1 MNALGFGTAGA
12 PRNPEN
18 LTTVDGIKRIVEL
31 GLDCMEIEFVQG
43 VRMSKET
50 AKQVSVVAAN
60 RNIRLTVHAPYFI
73 NLNAREAEKI
83 QASQLRLIQSARAA
97 YLCCA
102 GDVVFHAAYYMGST
116 PEQTYDTVKKYFLE
130 VIDQLKKENISVN
143 LRPEVMGKLSQFGT
157 LDELLNLSAETNGV
171 APCIDVAHWRARTGK
186 NNSYEE
192 FCGIL
197 AKIERRLGTTSLGNM
212 HIHVAGIAFGNKGE
226 LNHLNLE
233 DSDFKYEELL
243 RALNDFKVGGIL
255 ICESPNLEDDAR
267 LLQRHYINLHNK
279 NS

>member
-1 MNALGFGTAGA
+1 MNKLNFGTAGA
-12 PRNPEN
+12 PRNPPD
-18 LTTVDGIKRIVEL
+18 LSTLDGIKRIAEL
-31 GLDCMEIEFVQG
+31 SLDCLEIEFVQG

-50 AKQVSVVAAN
+50 AKQISVVAGN
-60 RNIRLTVHAPYFI
+60 RKIRLTVHAPYFI

-83 QASQLRLIQSARAA
+83 QASQLRLIQSARVAA
-97 YLCCA
+97 LCGA
-102 GDVVFHAAYYMGST
+102 GDVVFHAAYYMGAS
-116 PEQTYDTVKKYFLE
+116 PEQTYETVKKYLLE
-130 VIDQLKKENISVN
+130 VIDQLTKEKINVN

-171 APCIDVAHWRARTGK
+171 APCIDFAHWHARTGK

-197 AKIERRLGTTSLGNM
+197 AKIEKRLCKNVLGNM

-243 RALNDFKVGGIL
+243 RALNDYKVGGVV

-267 LLQRHYINLHNK
+267 LLQTNYINLHNK

>member
-1 MNALGFGTAGA
+1 MLSFGTASA

-18 LTTVDGIKRIVEL
+18 LTTVDGIKRIAEL
-31 GLDCMEIEFVQG
+31 GLDCLEVEFVQG
-43 VRMSKET
+43 VRMSKQT

-60 RNIRLTVHAPYFI
+60 RNIRLSVHAPYFI

-83 QASQLRLIQSARAA
+83 QASQLRLIKSARVGA
-97 YLCCA
+97 LCGA
-102 GDVVFHAAYYMGST
+102 GDVVFHAAYYMGTSA
-116 PEQTYDTVKKYFLE
+116 EQTYDNVKKYFLE

-143 LRPEVMGKLSQFGT
+143 LRPEVMGKLSQFGAF
-157 LDELLNLSAETNGV
+157 DELLNLSAETNGV
-171 APCIDVAHWRARTGK
+171 APCIDFAHWRARTGK

-197 AKIERRLGTTSLGNM
+197 AKIEKRLGKTSLANM

-267 LLQRHYINLHNK
+267 LLQTHYINLHNK

>member
-1 MNALGFGTAGA
+1 MNALYFGTAGA

-18 LTTVDGIKRIVEL
+18 LTTVDGIKRVAEL
-31 GLDCMEIEFVQG
+31 GLDCLEIEFVQG
-43 VRMSKET
+43 VRMSKDT

-60 RNIRLTVHAPYFI
+60 RNIRLSVHAPYFI

-83 QASQLRLIQSARAA
+83 QASQLRLIQSARMAA
-97 YLCCA
+97 LCGA
-102 GDVVFHAAYYMGST
+102 GDVVFHAAYYMGTT
-116 PEQTYDTVKKYFLE
+116 PEQTYDNVKNYFLE

-143 LRPEVMGKLSQFGT
+143 LRPEVMGKLSQFGA

-171 APCIDVAHWRARTGK
+171 APCIDFAHWHARTGK

-197 AKIERRLGTTSLGNM
+197 AKIEKRLGKTSLGNM

-243 RALNDFKVGGIL
+243 RALNDYKVGGIV

-267 LLQRHYINLHNK
+267 LLQTHYINLHNK

>member
-1 MNALGFGTAGA
+1 MKKLHFGTAGA

-18 LTTVDGIKRIVEL
+18 LSTVDGIKRISEI
-31 GLDCMEIEFVQG
+31 GLDCLEIEFVQG

-50 AKQVSVVAAN
+50 AQQISVVAAN
-60 RNIRLTVHAPYFI
+60 RNIRLSVHAPYFI
-73 NLNAREAEKI
+73 NLNARELEKI
-83 QASQLRLIQSARAA
+83 QASQVRLIQSARAA
-97 YLCCA
+97 SLCGA
-102 GDVVFHAAYYMGST
+102 GDVVFHAAYYMGS
-116 PEQTYDTVKKYFLE
+116 PSEIVYDIVKKYFLE
-130 VIDQLKKENISVN
+130 VIDQLSKEKISIN

-157 LDELLNLSAETNGV
+157 LDELLNLASETNGV
-171 APCIDVAHWRARTGK
+171 APCIDFAHWRARTGK

-192 FCGIL
+192 FCGVL
-197 AKIERRLGTTSLGNM
+197 AKIEKRLGKSALGNM
-212 HIHVAGIAFGNKGE
+212 HIHVAGVAFSNKGE
-226 LNHLNLE
+226 LNHLNLQ

-267 LLQRHYINLHNK
+267 LLQTTYTNLHNK

>member
-1 MNALGFGTAGA
+1 MNKLNFGTAGA
-12 PRNPEN
+12 PRNPAN
-18 LTTVDGIKRIVEL
+18 LSTVDGIKRVAEL
-31 GLDCMEIEFVQG
+31 GLDCLEVEFVEG

-50 AKQVSVVAAN
+50 AKQVAVVAAN
-60 RNIRLTVHAPYFI
+60 RNIRLSVHAPYFI

-83 QASQLRLIQSARAA
+83 QASQLRLIQSARVGAICGA
-97 YLCCA
+97 R
-102 GDVVFHAAYYMGST
+102 DVVFHAAYYLGCSQ
-116 PEQTYDTVKKYFLE
+116 EQNYDNVKKHLLE
-130 VIDQLKKENISVN
+130 VKDQLAKENIEIN
-143 LRPEVMGKLSQFGT
+143 LRPEVMGKLSQFGA
-157 LDELLNLSAETNGV
+157 LDELLNLAAETGGA
-171 APCIDVAHWRARTGK
+171 APCIDFAHWRARTGK

-197 AKIERRLGTTSLGNM
+197 AKIEKRLGKSVLGNM
-212 HIHVAGIAFGNKGE
+212 HIHVAGIAFGTKGE

-243 RALNDFKVGGIL
+243 RSLNDFRVGGIV

-267 LLQRHYINLHNK
+267 LLKKHYINLHNK

>member
-1 MNALGFGTAGA
+1 MKKLHFGTAGS

-18 LTTVDGIKRIVEL
+18 LSTVDGIKRVSEI
-31 GLDCMEIEFVQG
+31 GLDCLEIEFVQG

-50 AKQVSVVAAN
+50 AQQISVVAAN
-60 RNIRLTVHAPYFI
+60 RNIRLSAHAPYFI
-73 NLNAREAEKI
+73 NLNARELEKI
-83 QASQLRLIQSARAA
+83 QASQVRLIQSARVAS
-97 YLCCA
+97 LCGA
-102 GDVVFHAAYYMGST
+102 GDVVFHAAYYMGSP
-116 PEQTYDTVKKYFLE
+116 PEIAYDIVKKYLLE
-130 VIDQLKKENISVN
+130 VIDQLGKEMISVN

-157 LDELLNLSAETNGV
+157 LDELLNLASETNGI
-171 APCIDVAHWRARTGK
+171 APCIDFAHWRARTAK

-192 FCGIL
+192 FCGVL
-197 AKIERRLGTTSLGNM
+197 AKIEKRLGKSALGNM
-212 HIHVAGIAFGNKGE
+212 HIHVAGVAFGSKGE
-226 LNHLNLE
+226 LNHLNLQ

-267 LLQRHYINLHNK
+267 LLQSTYINLHNK

>member
-1 MNALGFGTAGA
+1 MNQLNFGTAGA

-18 LTTVDGIKRIVEL
+18 LTTVDGIKRIAEL
-31 GLDCMEIEFVQG
+31 GLDCLEIEFVQG
-43 VRMSKET
+43 VRMSKDT

-60 RNIRLTVHAPYFI
+60 RNIRLSVHAPYFI

-83 QASQLRLIQSARAA
+83 QASQLRLIQSARMAA
-97 YLCCA
+97 LCGA
-102 GDVVFHAAYYMGST
+102 GDVVFHAAYYMGAS
-116 PEQTYDTVKKYFLE
+116 PEETYDNVKKYFLE
-130 VIDQLKKENISVN
+130 AMDQLKKENISVN
-143 LRPEVMGKLSQFGT
+143 LRPEVMGKLSQFGA

-171 APCIDVAHWRARTGK
+171 APCIDFAHWHARTGK

-192 FCGIL
+192 FCGVL
-197 AKIERRLGTTSLGNM
+197 AKIEKKLGKTALGNM
-212 HIHVAGIAFGNKGE
+212 HIHVAGVAFGNKGE

-243 RALNDFKVGGIL
+243 RALNDFHVGGIL

-267 LLQRHYINLHNK
+267 LLQTIYTHLHNK
-279 NS
+279 NN

>member
-1 MNALGFGTAGA
+1 MNMLSFGTAGA

-18 LTTVDGIKRIVEL
+18 LTTVDGIKRIAEL
-31 GLDCMEIEFVQG
+31 GLDCLEIEFVQG

-60 RNIRLTVHAPYFI
+60 RNIRLSVHAPYFI
-73 NLNAREAEKI
+73 NLNARETEKI
-83 QASQLRLIQSARAA
+83 QASQLRLIQSARVAD
-97 YLCCA
+97 LCGA
-102 GDVVFHAAYYMGST
+102 GDVVFHAAYYMGAT
-116 PEQTYDTVKKYFLE
+116 PEQTYDNVKKYLRE

-143 LRPEVMGKLSQFGT
+143 LRPEVMGKLSQFGA

-171 APCIDVAHWRARTGK
+171 APCIDFAHWHARTGK

-197 AKIERRLGTTSLGNM
+197 AKIEKRLGKSVSGNM

-243 RALNDFKVGGIL
+243 RALNDYRVGGICDL
-255 ICESPNLEDDAR
+255 RESEP
-267 LLQRHYINLHNK
+267 
-279 NS
+279 

>member
-1 MNALGFGTAGA
+1 MLSFGTAGA

-18 LTTVDGIKRIVEL
+18 LTTVDGIKRIAEL
-31 GLDCMEIEFVQG
+31 GLDCMEVEFVQG

-60 RNIRLTVHAPYFI
+60 RNIRLSVHAPYFI
-73 NLNAREAEKI
+73 NLNARETEKI
-83 QASQLRLIQSARAA
+83 QASQLRLIQSARMAA
-97 YLCCA
+97 LCGA
-102 GDVVFHAAYYMGST
+102 ADVVFHSAYYMGTT
-116 PEQTYDTVKKYFLE
+116 PEQTYDNVKKYFLE

-143 LRPEVMGKLSQFGT
+143 LRPEVMGKLSQFGA

-171 APCIDVAHWRARTGK
+171 APCIDFAHWHARTGK

-197 AKIERRLGTTSLGNM
+197 AKIEKRLGKTSLGNM

-267 LLQRHYINLHNK
+267 LLQTHYINLHNK